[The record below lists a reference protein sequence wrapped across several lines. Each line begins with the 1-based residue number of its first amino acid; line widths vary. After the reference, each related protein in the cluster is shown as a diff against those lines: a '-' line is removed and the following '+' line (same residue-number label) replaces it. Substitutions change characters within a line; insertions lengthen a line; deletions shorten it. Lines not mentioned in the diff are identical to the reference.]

1 MKSIV
6 SVLSLC
12 LACMPAGYAS
22 ELSERVWKL
31 EKKGDLIA
39 ARELLEHAARAPGA
53 TASDLADSAEYLDEH
68 RDPQARAAW
77 EQALAAAQGEQRMA
91 IARRLVIADLL
102 AGDGDAA
109 RKHLAAYRDAGG
121 RDLSLPDGPA
131 APSGRMTMVTIPGP
145 LPSFARMAAL
155 SPDLEP
161 DSLLPALARNVVTNG
176 YQASS
181 NSEALDQTEYLKLVI
196 RYVSQASELAK
207 LAGKDSTIRV
217 ATCDSTETG
226 DLLRVLGYRM
236 RGGCGG
242 DLVLETVNPSRAFL
256 TIDSG
261 FPLSNLEQALRTN
274 RPFAYDYK
282 SAQIPVVYGADYW
295 LGSHGIQ
302 GGDLINAFLND
313 PSLCRLYLAMT
324 KLDPATA
331 DEIRKN
337 VAATRL
343 RIFAHVLDFFGGMFE
358 IRDGRALV
366 PGGQR
371 SEKMWGE
378 LAGASPD
385 KGAEFFDKLIS
396 KDDGWLAS
404 YYDSLARVSG
414 PVQDYLTEPERLKR
428 FYSAIRGKVTSP
440 GPARPVFRSNTDMV
454 LLTTRL
460 RIDAAGQPVIPGG
473 LVVWRDLFLHHPAG
487 KYDAKLSKAAADW
500 KAPDDVLE
508 ALFGLCRKVVD
519 NEPLRIF
526 MALSDLERGRA
537 VPLDEPSAERLARDW
552 HDYGAQY
559 SIFAEVGGL
568 SPATM
573 VRFLDTA
580 ESINGIRDGM
590 LRADALGTFQ
600 ALTGIWQV
608 FCREGALPGT
618 EADTALTAILNGFAR
633 PGNDRDVFAAGRA
646 GVNVL
651 LAATHSP
658 ANSTAQERLV
668 ELLAGPDGNSDAD
681 TRSHMIRDIDRIF
694 EDQRLISVT
703 DLFAIADG
711 LDAVARGEKGNPAV
725 VAKAAARIAEVQ
737 LPHSS
742 LSTVEKNSFTYGYW
756 SEKHIEAERKMN
768 LKAELDHAAGDA
780 RKLADIRGNL
790 APLLR
795 DSLVGLNYAYYA
807 PPGAQILQVNPLFVR
822 SHDFIGL
829 SGQSVS
835 WKATDVEGGG
845 WPSNSGGKLSGS
857 LAQLPYALAQAEQN
871 FLVPTR
877 EQALIW
883 SDLVPQ
889 MLASSTIPRWW
900 KVSPA
905 HTHWVLL
912 HMDYGE
918 TLLAEA
924 ALNGDQRQRVVAI
937 LHGYAAP
944 ARTAEIDELLRE
956 GDVRGAV
963 ARTTPAELFE
973 LARISAGNKNNEPLA
988 TEIRRIAGES
998 PDQINYAAISR
1009 LFGTPKPTLANSLAP
1024 QLLNLRTFP
1033 ALMGY
1038 SSRILAESWESNL
1051 LYYAA
1056 ISDQLSLPPSQLNLM
1071 IPQWTQQTIEG
1082 IFATHLEDW
1091 PALLRSLRS
1100 VGDEALA
1107 KSHAQGA
1114 SSGGE

>member
-1 MKSIV
+1 
-6 SVLSLC
+6 
-12 LACMPAGYAS
+12 
-22 ELSERVWKL
+22 
-31 EKKGDLIA
+31 
-39 ARELLEHAARAPGA
+39 
-53 TASDLADSAEYLDEH
+53 
-68 RDPQARAAW
+68 
-77 EQALAAAQGEQRMA
+77 
-91 IARRLVIADLL
+91 
-102 AGDGDAA
+102 
-109 RKHLAAYRDAGG
+109 
-121 RDLSLPDGPA
+121 
-131 APSGRMTMVTIPGP
+131 
-145 LPSFARMAAL
+145 
-155 SPDLEP
+155 
-161 DSLLPALARNVVTNG
+161 
-176 YQASS
+176 
-181 NSEALDQTEYLKLVI
+181 
-196 RYVSQASELAK
+196 
-207 LAGKDSTIRV
+207 
-217 ATCDSTETG
+217 
-226 DLLRVLGYRM
+226 
-236 RGGCGG
+236 
-242 DLVLETVNPSRAFL
+242 
-256 TIDSG
+256 
-261 FPLSNLEQALRTN
+261 
-274 RPFAYDYK
+274 
-282 SAQIPVVYGADYW
+282 
-295 LGSHGIQ
+295 
-302 GGDLINAFLND
+302 
-313 PSLCRLYLAMT
+313 
-324 KLDPATA
+324 
-331 DEIRKN
+331 
-337 VAATRL
+337 
-343 RIFAHVLDFFGGMFE
+343 
-358 IRDGRALV
+358 
-366 PGGQR
+366 
-371 SEKMWGE
+371 MWGE
-378 LAGASPD
+378 LAGASPA

-404 YYDSLARVSG
+404 YYDSLARISG
-414 PVQDYLTEPERLKR
+414 PVQDYLTDPERLRR
-428 FYSAIRGKVTSP
+428 FYGAIRGKVTSP

-460 RIDAAGQPVIPGG
+460 RIDSSGQPVIPGG
-473 LVVWRDLFLHHPAG
+473 LEVWRNLFLHHPAG
-487 KYDAKLSKAAADW
+487 KYDAKLSRAAADW

-537 VPLDEPSAERLARDW
+537 VPLDEKSAERLARDW
-552 HDYGAQY
+552 HEYGAQY
-559 SIFAEVGGL
+559 SIFAEVSDM

-580 ESINGIRDGM
+580 ESINSIRDGM

-600 ALTGIWQV
+600 ALTGLWQV
-608 FCREGALPGT
+608 FDREGALPGA
-618 EADTALTAILNGFAR
+618 EADKALTAILNGFAK
-633 PGNDRDVFAAGRA
+633 PGNGRDVFAAGRA
-646 GVNVL
+646 GVNIL
-651 LAATHSP
+651 LTATHSP
-658 ANSTAQERLV
+658 ANANAQERLV
-668 ELLAGPDGNSDAD
+668 ELLAGPDGNSDPD

-737 LPHSS
+737 LPHAS

-780 RKLADIRGNL
+780 KKLADIRGNL

-835 WKATDVEGGG
+835 WRATDVEGGG

-900 KVSPA
+900 RVSPA

-924 ALNGDQRQRVVAI
+924 ALNSDRRQRVVAI

-944 ARTAEIDELLRE
+944 ARAAEIDDLLRE

-963 ARTTPAELFE
+963 AKTTPAELFE
-973 LARISAGNKNNEPLA
+973 LARISASRNNNEPLA

-998 PDQINYAAISR
+998 PDQINYATISR
-1009 LFGTPKPTLANSLAP
+1009 LFGTPKPTLANSMAP

-1038 SSRILAESWESNL
+1038 SSRILAESWESNV

>member
-1 MKSIV
+1 
-6 SVLSLC
+6 
-12 LACMPAGYAS
+12 
-22 ELSERVWKL
+22 
-31 EKKGDLIA
+31 
-39 ARELLEHAARAPGA
+39 
-53 TASDLADSAEYLDEH
+53 
-68 RDPQARAAW
+68 
-77 EQALAAAQGEQRMA
+77 
-91 IARRLVIADLL
+91 
-102 AGDGDAA
+102 
-109 RKHLAAYRDAGG
+109 
-121 RDLSLPDGPA
+121 
-131 APSGRMTMVTIPGP
+131 
-145 LPSFARMAAL
+145 
-155 SPDLEP
+155 
-161 DSLLPALARNVVTNG
+161 
-176 YQASS
+176 
-181 NSEALDQTEYLKLVI
+181 
-196 RYVSQASELAK
+196 
-207 LAGKDSTIRV
+207 
-217 ATCDSTETG
+217 
-226 DLLRVLGYRM
+226 
-236 RGGCGG
+236 
-242 DLVLETVNPSRAFL
+242 
-256 TIDSG
+256 
-261 FPLSNLEQALRTN
+261 
-274 RPFAYDYK
+274 
-282 SAQIPVVYGADYW
+282 
-295 LGSHGIQ
+295 
-302 GGDLINAFLND
+302 
-313 PSLCRLYLAMT
+313 
-324 KLDPATA
+324 
-331 DEIRKN
+331 
-337 VAATRL
+337 
-343 RIFAHVLDFFGGMFE
+343 
-358 IRDGRALV
+358 
-366 PGGQR
+366 
-371 SEKMWGE
+371 
-378 LAGASPD
+378 
-385 KGAEFFDKLIS
+385 
-396 KDDGWLAS
+396 
-404 YYDSLARVSG
+404 
-414 PVQDYLTEPERLKR
+414 
-428 FYSAIRGKVTSP
+428 
-440 GPARPVFRSNTDMV
+440 
-454 LLTTRL
+454 
-460 RIDAAGQPVIPGG
+460 
-473 LVVWRDLFLHHPAG
+473 
-487 KYDAKLSKAAADW
+487 
-500 KAPDDVLE
+500 
-508 ALFGLCRKVVD
+508 
-519 NEPLRIF
+519 
-526 MALSDLERGRA
+526 
-537 VPLDEPSAERLARDW
+537 
-552 HDYGAQY
+552 
-559 SIFAEVGGL
+559 
-568 SPATM
+568 M

-600 ALTGIWQV
+600 ALTGLWQV

-633 PGNDRDVFAAGRA
+633 PGNGRDVFAAGRA

-668 ELLAGPDGNSDAD
+668 ELLAGPDGNADAD